1 MGDRYCPV
9 CIVRYVFYNMLAEQ
23 YKTTLM
29 DSSGVQ
35 LYKKYGSNVKVIS
48 VKNCQTNY
56 GCIFKI
62 FCSVIVPSF

>member
-48 VKNCQTNY
+48 VKNCQQIMAAFLKY
-56 GCIFKI
+56 F
-62 FCSVIVPSF
+62 VL